1 MSKHKNLLARVL
13 TSIFLIGALLVGMF
27 MLPQWLWGLML
38 ILPITMVAVEYSRLF
53 GWDQKLRVGFL
64 LTIVGLCLVPF
75 LLFDQFNELVSV
87 IGMVISWAAVLFW
100 MLLVPFLIRYRFQTK
115 NYICNAV
122 IGILVIVPAWFGM
135 VGLHTYPYA
144 LLGVLVGVWLVDIAG
159 YFIGREFGKIKLL
172 PSVSP
177 GKTREGVLGGFVSVC
192 VYGLGLSL
200 ALEHVFTMAQW
211 ILFVIIV
218 FAFTAIAVLGD
229 LFESFLK
236 RSSGIKDSGS
246 ILPGHG
252 GMLDRVDSMTAL
264 LPFSFLVI
272 QMFVS

>member
-122 IGILVIVPAWFGM
+122 IGILVIAPAWFGM

-200 ALEHVFTMAQW
+200 AFEHVFTMAQW

-236 RSSGIKDSGS
+236 RSSGVKDSGS

>member
-13 TSIFLIGALLVGMF
+13 TSIFLIGALLVGIF

-122 IGILVIVPAWFGM
+122 IGILVIAPAWFGM

-200 ALEHVFTMAQW
+200 AFEHVFTMAQW

-218 FAFTAIAVLGD
+218 FPFTAIAVLGD

-236 RSSGIKDSGS
+236 RSSGVKDSGS